1 VAGSERVLG
10 RETVL
15 VGDDD
20 STMARARAAIE
31 GGEVGVED
39 EADGGVEAEAAAEV
53 HKVWKLLTAS
63 TIVIGLLGERR
74 EERADGNI
82 WGDGAVVGGDVHS
95 RLAASVAAGTPG
107 RGRTRSSAP
116 RGRSCRRG

>member
-1 VAGSERVLG
+1 MYEETNARQGLG
-10 RETVL
+10 VVVRETLL

-39 EADGGVEAEAAAEV
+39 EAQGGVEAEAAAVEV
-53 HKVWKLLTAS
+53 HKDWKLLTAS

-74 EERADGNI
+74 EERANDNI

-95 RLAASVAAGTPG
+95 RLATSVEAGT
-107 RGRTRSSAP
+107 RSDP
-116 RGRSCRRG
+116 K